1 MTADCRIDFYI
12 VDSQAEQAAEA
23 VACSLIDKAWSRG
36 HRVLVRSRDDAQQ
49 ARLDRLLWTF
59 RQESFLPH
67 ATATSGIDAPILIA
81 GAEDTVTTGFE
92 VLVNLDDA
100 PAADLASWKRIAE
113 ISSREPQR
121 LARTRDRF
129 RHYRSQGV
137 EPANHKVQS
146 PA

>member
-12 VDSQAEQAAEA
+12 VDSQLEQAAEA

-36 HRVLVRSRDDAQQ
+36 HRILVRSRDQAQQ
-49 ARLDRLLWTF
+49 DRLDRLLWTF
-59 RQESFLPH
+59 RQDSFLPH
-67 ATATSGIDAPILIA
+67 ATATAGVEAPILIA
-81 GAEDTVTTGFE
+81 TAEQTVAAAFD

-100 PAADLASWKRIAE
+100 PAEGLADWQRIAE

-129 RHYRSQGV
+129 RHYRQQGI
-137 EPANHKVQS
+137 EPANHQVRA